1 MGGGAVSRAV
11 SYLSQAEGVLS
22 QGAARGR
29 GCYPPEMRAQGAM
42 CIVFVGGLV
51 LAGCGG
57 PGGEPESAPATQV
70 PTTSDAPTS
79 EAATSGAE
87 PTEEETSEEPTRD
100 APETTEPEPE
110 AIEVHQIGELA
121 ESPTADLVVNA
132 IEDSDGIPMPN
143 GLPDMPAVLEP
154 EEGERL
160 WYVDITWTN
169 NLPES
174 VAKEC
179 HGPDAMDLHAFDV
192 EGREMLMVE
201 QPGFIEGQNCQTGLM
216 QGQAGTWL
224 TAFHGLDAD
233 FGWLAFDDYNG
244 DPVFV
249 VKDPNLELY
258 QE

>member
-1 MGGGAVSRAV
+1 M
-11 SYLSQAEGVLS
+11 
-22 QGAARGR
+22 
-29 GCYPPEMRAQGAM
+29 
-42 CIVFVGGLV
+42 

-57 PGGEPESAPATQV
+57 SEGEPESAPATQA
-70 PTTSDAPTS
+70 PTISEAPTS
-79 EAATSGAE
+79 EAATSEAE
-87 PTEEETSEEPTRD
+87 STEEETSEEPTSE
-100 APETTEPEPE
+100 APETTEPE
-110 AIEVHQIGELA
+110 AIEVHQIGEPA

-132 IEDSDGIPMPN
+132 IEDRDGIPMPN

-169 NLPES
+169 NLSES

-179 HGPDAMDLHAFDV
+179 HGPYAMDLHAFDV

-216 QGQAGTWL
+216 QGQTGTWL
-224 TAFHGLDAD
+224 TAFHGLDAE

-249 VKDPNLELY
+249 VKNPDLELY